1 MLLRG
6 KTRNKKEEKQE
17 RREELTE
24 VFKTRFGWDTTEVL
38 RRVLRRNISN
48 NREIREEI
56 NKMGRYDLSW
66 KIQDSTY
73 LFGVAKILEATE
85 SRYLRALEQNR
96 KLMGQRDRALHQLK
110 VLKGKTNE

>member
-38 RRVLRRNISN
+38 RRVLS
-48 NREIREEI
+48 REIREEI

-96 KLMGQRDRALHQLK
+96 KLMSQRDKAHHQLE